1 MPEPRP
7 GPGQVR
13 IRVAAAAVNR
23 IDLSTRRGALTDA
36 GLLTPADWTILG
48 WDVAGVVDE
57 VGPGVR
63 RRSPGDPVI
72 GLRDVLS
79 AGGAQ
84 AEFVVLDELATAP
97 APSSVPLS
105 QAAALPLIGLTAD
118 RALALT
124 GLRAGRTLLVTGAAG
139 GVGSLLLQLA
149 ALRGIRTV
157 AVAEETDEQPV
168 RDNGADEF
176 VTHTDDSAQPCA
188 PSHRAASTPW
198 WKRPWRES
206 QPTRPCAVAAS
217 SWPWWPLSPRPR
229 CAPPASS
236 SRRRTPTA
244 PA

>member
-1 MPEPRP
+1 M
-7 GPGQVR
+7 
-13 IRVAAAAVNR
+13 
-23 IDLSTRRGALTDA
+23 
-36 GLLTPADWTILG
+36 
-48 WDVAGVVDE
+48 
-57 VGPGVR
+57 R

-79 AGGAQ
+79 TGGAQ
-84 AEFVVLDELATAP
+84 AEFVVLDEPATAP

-157 AVAEETDEQPV
+157 AVAGKSDEQPV

-176 VTHTDDSAQPCA
+176 VARTDDLGAAVRAVTPGGVDAVVDAAVAGITAHEALRGGGVFVALVA
-188 PSHRAASTPW
+188 PFVPPALRAARVVVQEVYADGPRLT
-198 WKRPWRES
+198 E
-206 QPTRPCAVAAS
+206 
-217 SWPWWPLSPRPR
+217 LSDLVS
-229 CAPPASS
+229 AGVLTPPAVEAVPLADVVGAHERLAAGGL
-236 SRRRTPTA
+236 RRRLVLVP
-244 PA
+244 